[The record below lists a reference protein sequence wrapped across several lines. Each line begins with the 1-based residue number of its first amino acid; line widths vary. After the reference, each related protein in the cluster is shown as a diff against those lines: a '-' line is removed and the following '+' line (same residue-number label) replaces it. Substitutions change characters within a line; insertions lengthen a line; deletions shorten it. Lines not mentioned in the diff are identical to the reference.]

1 MAANKNQENSPEEID
16 ETISDETPVETLLPE
31 AFQESDD
38 SVEAKGTPTI
48 EEQLNEEKDRNLR
61 LQAELQN
68 ILNRKS
74 REVADERKYGALS
87 FIRDLLPAID
97 NIERALAAAQKSSD
111 QKDAEDSTNLL
122 EGFRLVRQ
130 QLITLLE
137 QHECKAIVTEGAAFD
152 PELHEAIL
160 QQPSPDHEAGQ
171 ILMTTQT
178 GFKLH
183 DRVVRPAQVIVSS
196 GPAE

>member
-1 MAANKNQENSPEEID
+1 MAANDKTEANNNEEVE
-16 ETISDETPVETLLPE
+16 ETISIDIPVETLNPE
-31 AFQESDD
+31 DFQEEGESAAA
-38 SVEAKGTPTI
+38 EPTL
-48 EEQLNEEKDRNLR
+48 EEQLDEEKDRNLR

-74 REVADERKYGALS
+74 REVADERKYGAIS
-87 FIRDLLPAID
+87 FMRDLLPAID
-97 NIERALAAAQKSSD
+97 NIDRALEVAGSKESEEASGF
-111 QKDAEDSTNLL
+111 L

-130 QLITLLE
+130 QLVTLLE
-137 QHECKAIVTEGAAFD
+137 QHQCEGIVTEGAAFN

-160 QQPSPDHEAGQ
+160 QQPSPDHAAGQ
-171 ILMTTQT
+171 IMMTTQS